1 MGNLPFSETYHII
14 IVCNY
19 IICNLSP
26 EIKSHKVLFLLVTS
40 LFQVANGH
48 GGEAGD
54 DVEHSNEQNE
64 GQTEGAKASHQSS
77 AVVVFAVVKM
87 ICLGIPSEYLV

>member
-1 MGNLPFSETYHII
+1 M
-14 IVCNY
+14 
-19 IICNLSP
+19 
-26 EIKSHKVLFLLVTS
+26 
-40 LFQVANGH
+40 ANGH

-77 AVVVFAVVKM
+77 ACRFRRGKDDMFGDSVS
-87 ICLGIPSEYLV
+87 ICCVII

>member
-1 MGNLPFSETYHII
+1 M
-14 IVCNY
+14 
-19 IICNLSP
+19 
-26 EIKSHKVLFLLVTS
+26 
-40 LFQVANGH
+40 ANGH

-77 AVVVFAVVKM
+77 AVVVFDVVKM
-87 ICLGIPSEYLV
+87 ICLGINRQNMLCNYLIIYSCNMYNIYIYKILKYVYIYMIHVHIQYT